1 MNNNF
6 DSKQISEQL
15 RSKGFDITKANID
28 DAQMLLVQFEC
39 PTEAENPMTVVRAAI
54 LRNQN
59 PSWSDAQVVERV
71 LKLQSESKGQVK
83 GYGDD
88 IANNIEKE
96 IWAALEASGIFET
109 VAENIQAKAI
119 DAVLGNLSG
128 GFNSQRFNN
137 RLNALTQANQRF
149 NNRSLKADESIIDA
163 EYTESLDDVI
173 QQCLPLVST
182 PPKLLTTGD
191 MFQPSSAQEN
201 GQSPKK
207 LLNGQSKNGGRN

>member
-6 DSKQISEQL
+6 DSTQLSEQL
-15 RSKGFDITKANID
+15 RSKGFDISKANID

-39 PTEAENPMTVVRAAI
+39 PTEAENPMAVVRAAI

-109 VAENIQAKAI
+109 VAQNIQAKAI
-119 DAVLGNLSG
+119 DAVLGNLSC

-137 RLNALTQANQRF
+137 RLNALSQANQRF

-191 MFQPSSAQEN
+191 MFQSSPVQEN